1 MSTYPGVYRPC
12 SNQSDWDKEI
22 LRRTCITLT
31 DLEAVFRSLKSKV
44 GLRPIFHHKPIRAD
58 GYLFISVIAYQ
69 LVQLIRRRLREV
81 GEPASWNTIR
91 RILEGQQRIK
101 ARVSHTDA
109 DIPSDAVSTGE
120 KQWTD

>member
-1 MSTYPGVYRPC
+1 MLTHPGVYRLR

-22 LRRTCITLT
+22 LWRTCFTLT
-31 DLEAVFRSLKSKV
+31 DLEAVFRSLKSEL

-58 GYLFISVIAYQ
+58 GYPFISVIVYQ
-69 LVQLIRRRLREV
+69 LVQPIRRRLREV

-109 DIPSDAVSTGE
+109 DIPSVAVSTGE